1 MEVPCTNCDQ
11 PLEIPAELCGQPIQC
26 PTCDETFTA
35 PIDTAAP
42 SEPEQPASSAGLSLQ
57 PSTKQYSPEANSAE
71 DLLVNLSDTVSGPPR
86 PQRSERDYTNSGK
99 VLKET
104 AASRF
109 SASSTTTI
117 VIVLIVVAFLYKQGI
132 FSVNDLFKGEI
143 VKTHER
149 AHDIEAEMV
158 EKLEAAESLEEG
170 AEAVSNTVVELKKI
184 KLDNLNEQY
193 KAAFQDYIRA
203 LQKWSTAMKRSDLE
217 KIEEFNDLRID
228 EARRLNEIYE
238 EQPEVVTPLRF

>member
-1 MEVPCTNCDQ
+1 MEVPCPNCDQ

-184 KLDNLNEQY
+184 RLDHLNEQY
-193 KAAFQDYIRA
+193 NASFQEYIRA

-238 EQPEVVTPLRF
+238 ELPEVVTPLRF

>member
-1 MEVPCTNCDQ
+1 MKVPCPNCDQ
-11 PLEIPAELCGQPIQC
+11 PLEISTELCGQQVQC

-35 PIDTAAP
+35 PLDTTAP

-57 PSTKQYSPEANSAE
+57 PSTKQYSTEANPAE
-71 DLLVNLSDTVSGPPR
+71 DLLVNLSDTVSGPLR

-104 AASRF
+104 TASRF

-149 AHDIEAEMV
+149 AHDIEAEMA
-158 EKLEAAESLEEG
+158 EKIEAAESFVEG
-170 AEAVSNTVVELKKI
+170 AEAVSNAVVELKKI

-203 LQKWSTAMKRSDLE
+203 LQKLNTAMKRGDLE

-228 EARRLNEIYE
+228 GSRRLNEIYE

>member
-1 MEVPCTNCDQ
+1 MKVSCPNCDQ
-11 PLEIPAELCGQPIQC
+11 SLEIPAELCGQPIQC

-35 PIDTAAP
+35 PLNTDAP
-42 SEPEQPASSAGLSLQ
+42 YEPEQPASSAGLSLQ
-57 PSTKQYSPEANSAE
+57 PSTKQYSPEANPAE

-86 PQRSERDYTNSGK
+86 PRRSERDYTNSGK

-104 AASRF
+104 TASRF

-117 VIVLIVVAFLYKQGI
+117 VIVLMVVAFLYNQGI

-149 AHDIEAEMV
+149 AYDIEAEMA
-158 EKLEAAESLEEG
+158 EKLEAAESFKEG
-170 AEAVSNTVVELKKI
+170 AEAVSNAVVELKKI

-193 KAAFQDYIRA
+193 KAAFQDYIRT
-203 LQKWSTAMKRSDLE
+203 LQKWSTAMKRGDLE
-217 KIEEFNDLRID
+217 KIEEFDNLRID
-228 EARRLNEIYE
+228 ETRRLNEIYE